1 MADGDPGDSEILD
14 VLASRPAGLWR
25 QLFAA
30 AELLEGGSDR
40 VEWTPGRSPDG
51 ALVFPHAVYSPAVES
66 VGRLLYELG
75 VIVASFDWMAWD
87 MARYAGGEGLA
98 SAPVAVTARVATAI
112 FRGERFGDGRIAA
125 ALSDG
130 TLGAVLARLRR
141 WFDEERPAA
150 WPLSSAER
158 GLLLRI
164 ARCPLIAAAARD
176 AGQPCHRVV
185 AAQAGAGQLHQ
196 VPEGWAGN
204 LRDARVVFVSSNPS
218 ISVVGPGQP
227 ADAVEPYPVAADG
240 EDYIAGYLG
249 RRFDPS
255 VTPMPYVR
263 DNRSLLRN
271 GEYGAPTRFWAEIHR
286 RAEELIDDA
295 DPARN
300 YAMTEVVHCKSTRNI
315 GARAAAR
322 TCTGLYQHDVFE
334 LTAAPIVVVMG
345 QVARHVITGMI
356 PGLPAP
362 PNTRPLADLGGRR
375 RIFLFTGQ
383 PGSNEPRVIAR
394 LYAPQIG
401 QLRTIAMGG

>member
-14 VLASRPAGLWR
+14 VLASQPAGLWR

-30 AELLEGGSDR
+30 ADLLDAEGDR

-51 ALVFPHAVYSPAVES
+51 ALAFPYPVYSPAVRS
-66 VGRLLYELG
+66 VERLLYELG

-87 MARYAGGEGLA
+87 MTRYAGGDGLA
-98 SAPVAVTARVATAI
+98 SAPAAMAARVATAI
-112 FRGERFGDGRIAA
+112 FRGERFADGTIAA

-130 TLGAVLARLRR
+130 TLRAVLVRLRR
-141 WFDEERPAA
+141 WFDEERAPA

-164 ARCPLIAAAARD
+164 ARCPLIAAAAKD
-176 AGQPCHRVV
+176 AGHPCHRVV
-185 AAQAGAGQLHQ
+185 AAQAGAGQARQ

-218 ISVVGPGQP
+218 ISVAGPGQP
-227 ADAVEPYPVAADG
+227 AEAVETYPVAGDG
-240 EDYIAGYLG
+240 EDYIAGFLG

-255 VTPMPYVR
+255 VSPRPYVK
-263 DNRSLLRN
+263 DSRSLLRN
-271 GEYGAPTRFWAEIHR
+271 GEYGAPTRFWAEIQR

-315 GARAAAR
+315 GAHAAAR
-322 TCTGLYQHDVFE
+322 TCAGLYLHDVFA

-345 QVARHVITGMI
+345 QVARRAITAMI

-362 PNTRPLADLGGRR
+362 PDTRPLADLGGRR

-383 PGSNEPRVIAR
+383 PGSNEPRIIAR
-394 LYAPQIG
+394 LYAPEIG